1 VGADGWLVA
10 MLLVAGGWRPVGEE
24 KDLDEGMDLREKG
37 F

>member
-1 VGADGWLVA
+1 VGANGWLVA
-10 MLLVAGGWRPVGEE
+10 MLLVAGGWRPEE